1 MATCLFSK
9 QNQNIRMPFTIMLI
23 SLVNFVLLAP
33 AATGSLLMEINVIS
47 DCLTHA
53 KVPQNYPGS
62 PNFAQAIIPYNL
74 RLPFTPVAV
83 AVPSTVSQVQAAVA
97 CGMKYNVTVSARS
110 GGHSYASDGLG
121 GEDGHLMIDMKL
133 FREVEVDESTNIA
146 TIEPGAR
153 LGNIAL
159 QLYKQY
165 GRAISHGTCP
175 GPVKPRTTFSLNI
188 H

>member
-1 MATCLFSK
+1 MTSTAMF
-9 QNQNIRMPFTIMLI
+9 I
-23 SLVNFVLLAP
+23 SLINFVLLAS
-33 AATGSLLMEINVIS
+33 AATGSLLMKRNVIS

-53 KVPQNYPGS
+53 KIPQNLPGS
-62 PNFAQAIIPYNL
+62 PSFTQAIIPYNL
-74 RLPFTPVAV
+74 RLPFTLVAV
-83 AVPSTVSQVQAAVA
+83 AIPSTVSQVQAAVA
-97 CGMKYNVTVSARS
+97 CGVKYNVTVSARS

-133 FREVEVDESTNIA
+133 FHKVEVDEGTKIA
-146 TIEPGAR
+146 TIEPGSR

-159 QLYKQY
+159 QLYTQY

-175 GPVKPRTTFSLNI
+175 GSVISRPAFSLNI

>member
-1 MATCLFSK
+1 M
-9 QNQNIRMPFTIMLI
+9 
-23 SLVNFVLLAP
+23 LLAP
-33 AATGSLLMEINVIS
+33 AATGSLLMKRNVIS
-47 DCLTHA
+47 DCLTYA

-62 PNFAQAIIPYNL
+62 PSFGQAIIPYNL

-83 AVPSTVSQVQAAVA
+83 AIPSTVSQVQAAVA
-97 CGMKYNVTVSARS
+97 CGVKYNVTVSARS

-133 FREVEVDESTNIA
+133 FHEVEVDQSTNIA

-159 QLYKQY
+159 RLYTQY

-175 GPVKPRTTFSLNI
+175 GSVKSHPTFPLNI
-188 H
+188 N